1 MPCAPGPAVWQRGTG
16 TSPAPR
22 FDAGWT
28 SIPLLPLIRQP
39 TLVVAG
45 TDDPIIPLA
54 NAKLL
59 SRLLP
64 NATVHI
70 HDGGHVDL
78 VVNAAEHAR
87 VIEAFRRSRTMLGR
101 AAPGLS
107 PEDEDHWEVRRCAT
121 SAKDALPNTFCG
133 ELNRLARTRAFRK
146 GTACSHL
153 TTAIIALPVRPAS
166 TVR

>member
-1 MPCAPGPAVWQRGTG
+1 MRRWRRCSRTCRVRRAPAVWQRSTG

-28 SIPLLPLIRQP
+28 STPLLPSIRQP
-39 TLVVAG
+39 ALIVAG

-54 NAKLL
+54 NAKLMG
-59 SRLLP
+59 RLLP

-87 VIEAFRRSRTMLGR
+87 VIEAFRRS
-101 AAPGLS
+101 
-107 PEDEDHWEVRRCAT
+107 
-121 SAKDALPNTFCG
+121 
-133 ELNRLARTRAFRK
+133 
-146 GTACSHL
+146 
-153 TTAIIALPVRPAS
+153 
-166 TVR
+166 

>member
-1 MPCAPGPAVWQRGTG
+1 MRRWRRCSRTCRVRRAPAVWQRSTG

-28 SIPLLPLIRQP
+28 SIPLLPFIRQP
-39 TLVVAG
+39 TLIVAG

-54 NAKLL
+54 NAKLM

-78 VVNAAEHAR
+78 VVNAAEYAR
-87 VIEAFRRSRTMLGR
+87 VIEAFRRS
-101 AAPGLS
+101 
-107 PEDEDHWEVRRCAT
+107 
-121 SAKDALPNTFCG
+121 
-133 ELNRLARTRAFRK
+133 
-146 GTACSHL
+146 
-153 TTAIIALPVRPAS
+153 
-166 TVR
+166 